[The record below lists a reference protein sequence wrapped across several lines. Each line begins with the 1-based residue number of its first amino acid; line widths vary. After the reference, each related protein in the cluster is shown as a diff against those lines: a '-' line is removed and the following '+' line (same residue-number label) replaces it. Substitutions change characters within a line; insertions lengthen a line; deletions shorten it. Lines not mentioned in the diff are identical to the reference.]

1 MLIFLIAT
9 VLAVFDSGM
18 SVQEMK
24 ETGVSRLS
32 AKEKM
37 ALDAWIESHYS
48 KKLVAQ
54 NGKKTGPI
62 LEENLKNGHM
72 IRLSDN
78 SLWEIN
84 PSDTPITQGWITPVE
99 IKVSQS
105 NDPVYPYNLKNSLT
119 GSTVRARKP
128 QPAAT
133 TPPAPAAPTKPSKSS
148 Y

>member
-1 MLIFLIAT
+1 MFVFLIAA

-37 ALDAWIESHYS
+37 ALDTWIESNYS

-54 NGKKTGPI
+54 NSSKKAPV

-99 IKVSQS
+99 IIVTASK
-105 NDPVYPYNLKNSLT
+105 DPAYPYNLKNSLT

-128 QPAAT
+128 QAAAT
-133 TPPAPAAPTKPSKSS
+133 PATPKPTPPKTG